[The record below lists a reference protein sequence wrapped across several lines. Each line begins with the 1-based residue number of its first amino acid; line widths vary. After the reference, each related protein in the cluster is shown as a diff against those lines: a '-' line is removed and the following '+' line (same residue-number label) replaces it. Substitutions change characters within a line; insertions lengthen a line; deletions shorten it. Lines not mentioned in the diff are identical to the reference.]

1 MLFDITSTPAQPYK
15 SVCSIDHYNM
25 HISLCICDF
34 ENELSIINQ
43 VFSVNNHWKYGIC
56 FDIATSSV
64 SNEFSP
70 LLDYIVITQQ
80 VIWNMNWWWIHCWKT
95 YSTRTLS
102 SNTFTY
108 IAYLPDE
115 LCLVVIDFSAS
126 TDSTLDQALIY
137 MYIVF
142 LWIVYLCCK
151 WMYCNLMWVELCENI
166 FLLCTLSM

>member
-43 VFSVNNHWKYGIC
+43 AFSDNHWKYGLY

-64 SNEFSP
+64 SNEHS
-70 LLDYIVITQQ
+70 LILDCIVIYQQ
-80 VIWNMNWWWIHCWKT
+80 IIWNMNSWWINCWNT

-102 SNTFTY
+102 SITFTFNTY
-108 IAYLPDE
+108 FPGE
-115 LCLVVIDFSAS
+115 SGLVVIDFSAN
-126 TDSTLDQALIY
+126 TDWTLNEALIY
-137 MYIVF
+137 IVVF
-142 LWIVYLCCK
+142 VNC
-151 WMYCNLMWVELCENI
+151 I
-166 FLLCTLSM
+166 FCVASECAEI